1 MGKFIEKIN
10 KKKIK
15 ILRKD
20 KIINESGEVTQQGV
34 SLLVCLESSKLYEE
48 MDILCPG
55 SMEVVYRFAEMF
67 IDENKH
73 EALLDMIKEIY
84 LIVDLPEPQYLDS
97 LYELPSDLVFYTEE
111 MTADWG
117 DYLLQESM

>member
-1 MGKFIEKIN
+1 MGKFVEKTN

-20 KIINESGEVTQQGV
+20 KIINKSGEVTQQGV

-48 MDILCPG
+48 MDILYPG

-97 LYELPSDLVFYTEE
+97 LYELPNDLVFYTEE

>member
-1 MGKFIEKIN
+1 MGKFVEKIN

-48 MDILCPG
+48 MDILYPG

-97 LYELPSDLVFYTEE
+97 LYELPNDLVFYTEE